1 MLFAIRTTAGREK
14 QVVDK
19 IIAIVQKGKT
29 PIYSVLAPVEVKGYL
44 FVEAE
49 SRGEVQQAVYGVPH
63 VKGVVDGSIQMGE
76 IEHFLSAKPV
86 QIKIDKND
94 IVEIISGPFKAEKA
108 KVVRVNKVKEEIV
121 VELLEAAVAI
131 PLTVKIDNVR
141 LIKREKEEAK

>member
-1 MLFAIRTTAGREK
+1 MLFAVRTTAGREK

-19 IIAIVQKGKT
+19 LVAIVKKGKT
-29 PIYSVLAPVEVKGYL
+29 PIYSVLSPVEVKGYL

-63 VKGVVDGSIQMGE
+63 VKGVVDGSINMAE
-76 IEHFLSAKPV
+76 IEHFLSSKPV

-108 KVVRVNKVKEEIV
+108 KVSRVNKVKEEIV